1 MGLSGKNSESN
12 DYKLR
17 QILRDELGKVFVY
30 DRVEDEATIE
40 KKRRRSAGAPV
51 ITDNVGGYFILG
63 GDAKGEVSI
72 YVGGDVSAI
81 INELPSSSEPDKPG
95 IKELLTQLEAEIKAD
110 PNLSGEDR
118 EDALEQVKDLA
129 EAAKNPNDAEMKNK
143 AKKAD
148 RMLGRIISAVPQAT
162 KLLELCNNLL
172 PLITKVFGF

>member
-40 KKRRRSAGAPV
+40 NKRRRSAGAPV
-51 ITDNVGGYFILG
+51 ITGNVGGYFILG
-63 GDAKGEVSI
+63 GNAKGDVSS

-81 INELPSSSEPDKPG
+81 INELPSSSEAYGPG
-95 IKELLTQLEAEIKAD
+95 IKELLTLLQAAIEAE
-110 PNLSGEDR
+110 PNLSEDDK
-118 EDALEQVKDLA
+118 EDALEQVKALA
-129 EAAKNPNDAEMKNK
+129 EAAKNPNDAEIKNK

-162 KLLELCNNLL
+162 KLLKFCNNLL